1 MAAGSTL
8 VASKHSI
15 AAPFFLVKSTI
26 AYFSKA
32 YSARFYTDGV
42 RLFVLPDKQ
51 YKFFSHRIYRLVN
64 QKKQEVNYI
73 ARKRDPGKAY
83 SISGNLL

>member
-8 VASKHSI
+8 VASKQASKQASKHSI
-15 AAPFFLVKSTI
+15 TAPVFLVKSTI

-51 YKFFSHRIYRLVN
+51 YKFFLI
-64 QKKQEVNYI
+64 EFT
-73 ARKRDPGKAY
+73 A
-83 SISGNLL
+83 

>member
-15 AAPFFLVKSTI
+15 TAPFFLVKSTI

-42 RLFVLPDKQ
+42 HLFVLPDKQ
-51 YKFFSHRIYRLVN
+51 YNFFLI
-64 QKKQEVNYI
+64 EFT
-73 ARKRDPGKAY
+73 A
-83 SISGNLL
+83 

>member
-8 VASKHSI
+8 VASKQASKHSI
-15 AAPFFLVKSTI
+15 TAPFFLVKSTI

-51 YKFFSHRIYRLVN
+51 YNFFLI
-64 QKKQEVNYI
+64 EFT
-73 ARKRDPGKAY
+73 A
-83 SISGNLL
+83 

>member
-8 VASKHSI
+8 VASTAQHSI
-15 AAPFFLVKSTI
+15 TAPVFLVKSTI

-51 YKFFSHRIYRLVN
+51 YNFFLI
-64 QKKQEVNYI
+64 EFT
-73 ARKRDPGKAY
+73 A
-83 SISGNLL
+83 

>member
-15 AAPFFLVKSTI
+15 TAPFFLVKSTI

-51 YKFFSHRIYRLVN
+51 YNFFLK
-64 QKKQEVNYI
+64 KKQEVNYI

>member
-1 MAAGSTL
+1 MFRKGLDKNGGRKHTGSKQASKQ
-8 VASKHSI
+8 ASKHSI
-15 AAPFFLVKSTI
+15 TAPFFLVKSTI

-51 YKFFSHRIYRLVN
+51 YNFFLI
-64 QKKQEVNYI
+64 EFTT
-73 ARKRDPGKAY
+73 
-83 SISGNLL
+83 

>member
-1 MAAGSTL
+1 MDKKRRTMLISKQASKQ
-8 VASKHSI
+8 ASKHSI
-15 AAPFFLVKSTI
+15 TAPFFLVKSTI

-51 YKFFSHRIYRLVN
+51 YNFFLI
-64 QKKQEVNYI
+64 EFT
-73 ARKRDPGKAY
+73 A
-83 SISGNLL
+83 